1 MNCVFYFKLFKIPWS
16 KTDPVHCCSCMK
28 TIHNTV
34 NFFNWRMFSPSNVVQ
49 IRWTCNPIETEA
61 GCHDAAGCLAFSTCC
76 CFLLAI
82 NPLTQLCKCCLP
94 QEKLQSP
101 DQQSESGGFWEL
113 HMCGGESAGKGQ
125 LHWHRP
131 CPKQWVWQRPDG
143 LSLVVPVNTSNR
155 GSENQVERYTA
166 YGGKRKRNTLIWCQT
181 PTFVGFELCSQAWK
195 EGKCRV

>member
-1 MNCVFYFKLFKIPWS
+1 
-16 KTDPVHCCSCMK
+16 
-28 TIHNTV
+28 
-34 NFFNWRMFSPSNVVQ
+34 MFSPSNVAQ

-61 GCHDAAGCLAFSTCC
+61 GCHATVVCLALSTCC

-125 LHWHRP
+125 LHWHRTR
-131 CPKQWVWQRPDG
+131 PKQWVWRRPHG
-143 LSLVVPVNTSNR
+143 LSVVVPVNTSNR
-155 GSENQVERYTA
+155 WSENQHVEV
-166 YGGKRKRNTLIWCQT
+166 N
-181 PTFVGFELCSQAWK
+181 VK
-195 EGKCRV
+195 EMHSFGVKHQCLLPLNSAHKHGRREIIV